1 MIYDSR
7 QNMWAARLWWM
18 LRYFGFDN
26 AAVLKK
32 LSDALNEI
40 SELKHFREC
49 DELDECVC
57 HVGIA
62 NKALG
67 WEVNE

>member
-1 MIYDSR
+1 MSEARATAIR
-7 QNMWAARLWWM
+7 QAKTAKK
-18 LRYFGFDN
+18 LRDN
-26 AAVLKK
+26 AAALKT

-49 DELDECVC
+49 DDDECVC

-62 NKALG
+62 TKALG
-67 WEVNE
+67 WEVNND